1 MQDEYPKTVQEA
13 VRTLLSDM
21 TEEQKDLL
29 CNSTEEELVDFHHTL
44 GTNIR
49 NRFGLWE
56 DNYELLISCGVVH
69 PDDASRVIM
78 QAVWQAVKGQE
89 RDS

>member
-1 MQDEYPKTVQEA
+1 MQAQYPKTVQEA

-21 TEEQKDLL
+21 TEEEKNLIR
-29 CNSTEEELVDFHHTL
+29 NSTEDELVHFHPSL
-44 GTNIR
+44 GKYIR
-49 NRFGLWE
+49 NRFELWG

-89 RDS
+89 PDS